1 MKNLICFVSVL
12 MLSIICL
19 YADVPPFELDVSK
32 EGGQVVKV
40 KGGFLGLETINKY
53 YGFDIVD
60 QYWGVNRAGGRVC
73 YVKCIGKGVT
83 RCKAF
88 IDGEF
93 IPLILSNT
101 GVVIDKDAFNSIL
114 NELVE
119 FSDLAITE
127 EILSLK
133 RTKKISVATK
143 DGKRKV
149 LVFNADYIFSSID
162 KGNIKI
168 TLNILDI

>member
-1 MKNLICFVSVL
+1 
-12 MLSIICL
+12 MLSTISL
-19 YADVPPFELDVSK
+19 YADVPPFELDVLK
-32 EGGQVVKV
+32 EGGQIVKV

-60 QYWGVNRAGGRVC
+60 QYWGVNRSGGRVC
-73 YVKCIGKGVT
+73 YVRCKGKGVS

-88 IDGEF
+88 IDGES
-93 IPLILSNT
+93 ISLILSNT
-101 GVVIDKDAFNSIL
+101 GVVIDKDVFNSIL

-119 FSDLAITE
+119 FSDLAVTDDN
-127 EILSLK
+127 LSFT

-143 DGKRKV
+143 DGKRKI
-149 LVFNADYIFSSID
+149 LVFNADYVFSSVD

-168 TLNILDI
+168 TLNISDIYI